1 MPVGVVPRQT
11 RDLEPHDDARVS
23 HAHIGDQTLKTFPP
37 CCRRARLALIVVDD
51 DNLVISPAQ
60 SDGATTQSVLTFRAF
75 HILHDL
81 PHGGL
86 PDIQIR
92 TSLKMVRLN
101 FKRFHSCN
109 CSGNSGWD
117 CYGCKEVDYGSMFH
131 RRLPVRWSGAGL
143 PLGCTHGGRR
153 SRPAPHAHME
163 KEHKPGT
170 GFGRQSIAEGGRT
183 QSFVVRSDGR
193 VDRSALWV
201 GHREVFFPATARS
214 IVLGCIGR
222 ANLCRTSF
230 ANSRARTGWPATSC
244 CWTNASASPC
254 SLWGPCGP
262 RFRGTNPARPP
273 LSKVAFVW

>member
-101 FKRFHSCN
+101 FKRFIHVIAPEIAVGIAMAAKRWITVL
-109 CSGNSGWD
+109 CS
-117 CYGCKEVDYGSMFH
+117 
-131 RRLPVRWSGAGL
+131 LGAFQF
-143 PLGCTHGGRR
+143 GGRE
-153 SRPAPHAHME
+153 PAC
-163 KEHKPGT
+163 
-170 GFGRQSIAEGGRT
+170 
-183 QSFVVRSDGR
+183 RSDVRMVVAARAQPHMPTWRKSISPERASGGKALPRAAARR
-193 VDRSALWV
+193 VS
-201 GHREVFFPATARS
+201 
-214 IVLGCIGR
+214 
-222 ANLCRTSF
+222 
-230 ANSRARTGWPATSC
+230 
-244 CWTNASASPC
+244 
-254 SLWGPCGP
+254 
-262 RFRGTNPARPP
+262 
-273 LSKVAFVW
+273 